1 MIIKENVKDVK
12 LLILNHE
19 NKHNP
24 FSENLENAIKNAL
37 HEADS
42 DPNVKAIVV
51 YGGKGRSFSS
61 GGDFNEVKNL
71 SGGAEVERWIDRV
84 IDLYTTV
91 LKVSKPTVAAIEGYA
106 IGMGFQFAMM
116 FDYKV
121 MSKDAKFVMPELKH
135 GIGCS
140 VGAAILEFTHSHNL
154 MKKIVYECKELDAD
168 ECENYHI
175 VNETSDSENILERA
189 LMMAQKMADYPC
201 AAYKNTKMSLNFG
214 FIEKLEMARESS
226 KLVHKQAFAA
236 RDAQK
241 HFQKVLGT
249 KY

>member
-1 MIIKENVKDVK
+1 MIIKENVGDIR

-24 FSENLENAIKNAL
+24 FSENLENAIKDAL
-37 HEADS
+37 QEADS
-42 DPNVKAIVV
+42 DPSVKAITI
-51 YGGKGRSFSS
+51 YGGKNRSFSS

-71 SGGAEVERWIDRV
+71 SGGTEVERWIDRV

-121 MSKDAKFVMPELKH
+121 MSNDAKFIMPELKH

-140 VGAAILEFTHSHNL
+140 VGAAILEFTHNHNL
-154 MKKIVYECKELDAD
+154 MKKIVYECKELGAD
-168 ECENYHI
+168 ECESYHI
-175 VNETSDSENILERA
+175 VNEISNSENILERA
-189 LMMAQKMADYPC
+189 LEMAQKLAGYPS
-201 AAYKNTKMSLNFG
+201 AAYINTKKSLNFG
-214 FIEKLEMARESS
+214 FIETLERARESS
-226 KLVHKQAFAA
+226 KLVHKQAFSA

-241 HFQKVLGT
+241 HFQKVLGA

>member
-1 MIIKENVKDVK
+1 MIIKENVGDIR

-24 FSENLENAIKNAL
+24 FSENLENAIKAAL
-37 HEADS
+37 QEADS
-42 DPNVKAIVV
+42 DPNIKAIVV

-71 SGGAEVERWIDRV
+71 SGSVEVERWIDRV
-84 IDLYTTV
+84 IDLYTNV

-121 MSKDAKFVMPELKH
+121 MSNDAKFIMPELKH

-168 ECENYHI
+168 ECERYHI
-175 VNETSDSENILERA
+175 VNEISDNENILEQA
-189 LMMAQKMADYPC
+189 LVMAQQLAGYPF
-201 AAYKNTKMSLNFG
+201 AAYKNTKNSLNSG
-214 FIEKLEMARESS
+214 FIEKLEKARESS
-226 KLVHKQAFAA
+226 KLVHKQAFSA

-241 HFQKVLGT
+241 HFEKVLGT